1 MPQAAEPITC
11 PYEPTPHRIRWTR
24 AQYDTFRDTG
34 VLNGRYELIDGEI
47 ISKMGVNPPHSGTLI
62 AVRLWLSFVFG
73 GSFVRTETTVDVGE
87 ADPEHNEPQPDV
99 SVTVKP
105 HTAYFDT
112 HPAPTDVVLAVE
124 VSDST
129 LRFDR
134 SKKALLYSLAG
145 IQEYWVID
153 IAGRRVYVHRHPTPS
168 GYLEVIAYEAD
179 EKVATLTRPEETIQ
193 VANLLPPI

>member
-24 AQYDTFRDTG
+24 AQCDTFRDTG

-47 ISKMGVNPPHSGTLI
+47 ISKMGVNPLHSGTLI
-62 AVRLWLSFVFG
+62 ALRLWLSFVFG
-73 GSFVRTETTVDVGE
+73 GSFVRTETTVDVGD
-87 ADPEHNEPQPDV
+87 ADPEYNEPQPDV

-112 HPAPTDVVLAVE
+112 HPVPADIVLAVE

-134 SKKALLYSLAG
+134 SKKAILYALAG
-145 IQEYWVID
+145 IWEYWVID
-153 IAGRRVYVHRHPTPS
+153 IAVRQVYVHRQPTTS
-168 GYLEVIAYEAD
+168 GYLEVIAYEVD
-179 EKVATLTRPEETIQ
+179 EKVATLARPDQIVQ
-193 VANLLPPI
+193 VVDLLPPI